1 VLNYQIKLN
10 ITILL
15 VCIYNSNTII
25 IIMTSVNNNS
35 NNNNGGI
42 PLKTFL
48 NSYEGSIDLNE
59 SLEDSPLFRKQLK
72 ETEQS
77 IDELSQNIKKMLK
90 SSKVTCE
97 LGNDYNASFKSFV
110 DDLLDYRKDA
120 QVKDDLLERGMLKF
134 SNCLKEICNFR
145 ELLHMEMEA
154 LISTP
159 LQSFADNDLKHV
171 KEQYKKYDKYSKQY
185 DESATKLGQIKKK
198 NSVKIEEVA
207 QEVNE
212 SLKLR
217 IQYGLDLVETMNQ
230 VQARKRFEF
239 LEYFSVFLHAQSTFF
254 HQGYELFRDL
264 EPHMRVFSN
273 YLQSTRKHYEDQKK
287 RQNMTKAELIEK
299 TFLSTSPPTVSVS
312 GSPVNGGI
320 IFTPNRT
327 SDTLVKRGYLFK
339 RSDYNS
345 FTRKF
350 FSLENGKLSYYKT
363 GNDSSPTHTL
373 DLFLTTV
380 RVREDLDRRN
390 CFELLSPDRSIILQA
405 ESSESMQE
413 WIQVLQ
419 NATANAL
426 NNCTN
431 NNSSNS
437 SNSRDINGNNRDNM
451 NKNEGQTKN
460 RSNTLNSSWG
470 STNSNS
476 STQSAPCGSN
486 GNNTGPPGGGGGGG
500 GSLSCNNSNNSLPI
514 FEEPLTALRRI
525 DQSNQFC
532 ADCHAKDPDWASI
545 NFGCIVCIDCSGI
558 HRSLGVH
565 ISKVRSLTL
574 DKWEPELLGMMK
586 CIGNERV
593 NKIFEELVPSDR
605 RKPTPNDSFDV
616 RCKWI
621 RDKYEKKI
629 FVKDLNKSLE
639 ELNSILYHISGEPNT
654 SYLLELIAQGG
665 DPNGLDSHHKNRTP
679 LHNACIKNMAQN
691 VCLLLQ
697 NGSYPD
703 IADSEGNT
711 PLHVS
716 ADNGSSDCCI
726 LILMKSVKLLSL
738 QNKAGKTPL
747 DLAVDKGNIG
757 CVAILRLAQLQKDE
771 GKNNFDEIF
780 AEVLRGFSKE
790 K

>member
-1 VLNYQIKLN
+1 M
-10 ITILL
+10 
-15 VCIYNSNTII
+15 SA
-25 IIMTSVNNNS
+25 SVNNN
-35 NNNNGGI
+35 NNNNINGAS

-48 NSYEGSIDLNE
+48 NSYEGCIDLNE
-59 SLEDSPLFRKQLK
+59 SIEDSPLFRKQLK
-72 ETEQS
+72 DTEQS
-77 IDELSQNIKKMLK
+77 IDELAQNIKKMLK

-134 SNCLKEICNFR
+134 STCLKEICNFR

-185 DESATKLGQIKKK
+185 DDSAIKLGQIKKK

-273 YLQSTRKHYEDQKK
+273 YLQSTRKNYEDQKK
-287 RQNMTKAELIEK
+287 RQTMTKADLIEK

-339 RSDYNS
+339 RSEYNS

-350 FSLENGKLSYYKT
+350 FSLENGKLSYYRS
-363 GNDSSPTHTL
+363 GNDSSPSHTL

-405 ESSESMQE
+405 ESLESMQE

-431 NNSSNS
+431 NNNNNNNSSSNS
-437 SNSRDINGNNRDNM
+437 SKDKDSNN
-451 NKNEGQTKN
+451 NKSELSTKT

-476 STQSAPCGSN
+476 STQSAPCNSI
-486 GNNTGPPGGGGGGG
+486 NTGGPPGGGGG
-500 GSLSCNNSNNSLPI
+500 GSLSCNNSNNSLPMYI
-514 FEEPLTALRRI
+514 DDPLTALRKI

-532 ADCHAKDPDWASI
+532 ADCNTKDPDWASI

-586 CIGNERV
+586 CIGNEKV
-593 NKIFEELVPSDR
+593 NKIYEELVPSDR
-605 RKPTPNDSFDV
+605 RKPTPNDPFDI

-639 ELNSILYHISGEPNT
+639 ELNSILYHISGESNT

-679 LHNACIKNMAQN
+679 LHNACKNNMAQN
-691 VCLLLQ
+691 VCLLVQ
-697 NGSYPD
+697 NGSYTD
-703 IADSEGNT
+703 ICDTDGNT

-716 ADNGSSDCCI
+716 ADSGSSDCCI
-726 LILMKSVKLLSL
+726 LVLMKSVKLLSL
-738 QNKAGKTPL
+738 QNKSGKTPL
-747 DLAVDKGNIG
+747 DLAVEKGNIG
-757 CVAILRLAQLQKDE
+757 CVAILRLAQLQRDE
-771 GKNNFDEIF
+771 GKNTFDETF